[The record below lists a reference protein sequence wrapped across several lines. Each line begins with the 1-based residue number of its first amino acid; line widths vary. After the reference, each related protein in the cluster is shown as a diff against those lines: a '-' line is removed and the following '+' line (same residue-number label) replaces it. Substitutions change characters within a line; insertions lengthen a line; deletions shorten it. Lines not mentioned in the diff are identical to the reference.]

1 MGGNCSSVAFG
12 LIRTECESTNK
23 LLSISDTVIENVT
36 NIMSSTS
43 NQAVTQLNISQTIV
57 IRAGRIACDN
67 LNVVNRVDVD
77 VVVNQEINEV
87 ARSQLIAAISNVTE
101 WDAIQENRE
110 LTGWFSN
117 PAASQVNDVEVANY
131 FRALTEQTLTV
142 ERLNSITNSMYVDQ
156 QIDFTVKELTGR
168 NCNITNDIMVK
179 VFVSQAL
186 YAVLDAFQNSNYD
199 LETNLKLKQAL
210 ERENRGIFESFFGS
224 KKGKFTAVAVVFGA
238 VLVIGGVIFAVVMS
252 SKKKGSSGG
261 SGTTIIAPAP
271 QPAPITSQPSTSS
284 TPSVPSIPQ
293 IPVNGTVQVP
303 VVNGDTVPLLG
314 NVNGNGRLNGVN
326 GGRVTGR
333 LYTQNSRQPT

>member
-1 MGGNCSSVAFG
+1 MGANCSSVAFG

-43 NQAVTQLNISQTIV
+43 NQVVTQLNISQTIV
-57 IRAGRIACDN
+57 IRADRIACDN
-67 LNVVNRVDVD
+67 LNAVNRVSVD
-77 VVVNQEINEV
+77 VVVNQEINEE

-168 NCNITNDIMVK
+168 NCNIGNDVMVK

-238 VLVIGGVIFAVVMS
+238 VMS

-271 QPAPITSQPSTSS
+271 QPAPITSQPRTPSSPS

-293 IPVNGTVQVP
+293 IPVNGTVQVPINGTVQIP